1 MSSSER
7 VLFVLLIVTYLIVGA
22 LFAIRTPDWQAP
34 DEPAHYNYVAQVT
47 TNGCCPVLELGDW
60 NSVYLD
66 NLKGVHF
73 RPDTLGDL
81 GTIQYEDHQPPL
93 YYLLES
99 IIFRLTNGSLTAL
112 RLFSVLLGAGVVAG
126 AYAVGKALLPNYPQI
141 ALGAAAFVAFLPQHI
156 AMLAAVENDA
166 LAELIVAITLWG
178 IVVYLKSGRVKA
190 WQLGVL
196 VGLGL
201 LTKISTIFLAGLV
214 PLAILIKWWLQRD
227 TGRRSIPSLLQQAAL
242 FGLPALILA
251 GIWWLRDLSVY
262 GSPDIFGLGRHNQV
276 VVGQLRTADYIAQL
290 GVGEYLRRGLE
301 TTFDSFWGQFGWMA
315 LPLSNGIYAVILI
328 FLGITA
334 LGWIIGLARPLE
346 KPLSPPAGSQ
356 EDSLSNEETPPR
368 KDTVFLPSLRS
379 GEGAG
384 VRSVFLPSQRAA
396 WFILTLTAILALLQY
411 LYYNSEFV
419 QFQGRYMYP
428 GLIPLGL
435 WIALGLDGWRRLF
448 FADRRGLVLWIAPAV
463 IALLIPLDLYL
474 VWRVIPSLA
483 P

>member
-1 MSSSER
+1 MSPSER
-7 VLFVLLIVTYLIVGA
+7 VLFVLLIMAYLIIGA
-22 LFAIRTPDWQAP
+22 LFAVRTPAWQAP

-47 TNGCCPVLELGDW
+47 TNGCCPVLEVGDW

-66 NLKGVHF
+66 NLKAVRF

-81 GTIQYEDHQPPL
+81 ATIQYEDHQPPL

-99 IIFRLTNGSLTAL
+99 VVFRLTNGSLIAL
-112 RLFSVLLGAGVVAG
+112 RLFSVILGAGVVAG
-126 AYAVGKALLPNYPQI
+126 TYAVGKALLPKYPQI

-166 LAELIVAITLWG
+166 LAELIVAMTLWAM
-178 IVVYLKSGRVKA
+178 IVYLKSERIKA
-190 WQLGVL
+190 WQLGML

-201 LTKISTIFLAGLV
+201 LTKVDTLFLAGLV
-214 PLAILIKWWLQRD
+214 PLAILLKWWIK
-227 TGRRSIPSLLQQAAL
+227 GRSLGAQGVAPLLREGIL
-242 FGLPALILA
+242 FALPALILG

-262 GSPDIFGLGRHNQV
+262 GFPDIFGLGRHNLV

-290 GVGEYLRRGLE
+290 GVGQYLRSGLE

-315 LPLSNGIYAVILI
+315 LPLSNGIYTIILI
-328 FLGITA
+328 FLGITGIG
-334 LGWIIGLARPLE
+334 LIIGVIRRLTPEADHSAQRSAWAI
-346 KPLSPPAGSQ
+346 LS
-356 EDSLSNEETPPR
+356 
-368 KDTVFLPSLRS
+368 
-379 GEGAG
+379 
-384 VRSVFLPSQRAA
+384 
-396 WFILTLTAILALLQY
+396 LTALLAVLQY

-435 WIALGLDGWRRLF
+435 WIALGLDGWRRLIF
-448 FADRRGLVLWIAPAV
+448 SGDNQGRNMLHPYVGVAV

-474 VWRVIPSLA
+474 VWRVIPGLA